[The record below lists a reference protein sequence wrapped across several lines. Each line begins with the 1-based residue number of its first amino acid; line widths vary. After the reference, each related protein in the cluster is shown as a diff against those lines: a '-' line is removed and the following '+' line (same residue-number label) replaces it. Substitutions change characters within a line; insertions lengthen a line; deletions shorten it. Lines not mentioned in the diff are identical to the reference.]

1 MDQRSF
7 VDLLQE
13 TSAELVGNLEG
24 SANHDFRQI

>member
-13 TSAELVGNLEG
+13 TSTELVGHLEG
-24 SANHDFRQI
+24 SANHNFRQI